1 LSKNTV
7 ERYLDLLEK
16 AFIIKRVGAF
26 SRNLRSEIRKSAKY
40 YFYDVGVRNAVIND
54 FRPIQLRNDVGAL
67 WENFVVMELLKKYEY
82 EHRYANFYFWRTY
95 DQKELDLVIEENGA
109 LSGYEIKLRDSAAKV
124 PKLWLDTYK
133 SEVRVITKEALPT
146 LLEPSTVQV

>member
-1 LSKNTV
+1 M
-7 ERYLDLLEK
+7 
-16 AFIIKRVGAF
+16 
-26 SRNLRSEIRKSAKY
+26 
-40 YFYDVGVRNAVIND
+40 GVRNAVIND

-109 LSGYEIKLRDSAAKV
+109 LSGYEIKLRESAAKV